1 MTGSTLR
8 DELLLFKRAY
18 LIHETSVSI
27 AAIHISRLGIQYIP
41 PVLRAFHQRLV
52 ILRLS
57 QGLRHLGHAEIIV
70 GIFQGAAHLLIGME
84 SILHLIL
91 QWNITIFQITLQGPT
106 AHTILV
112 FCL

>member
-8 DELLLFKRAY
+8 DELLLFKRTY
-18 LIHETSVSI
+18 LILVTSVSI
-27 AAIHISRLGIQYIP
+27 ASIHIARLGIQYIP
-41 PVLRAFHQRLV
+41 PILRTFHQHLV

-57 QGLRHLGHAEIIV
+57 QGLCHLGHAEIIV

-106 AHTILV
+106 AHAVLV
-112 FCL
+112 FIL